1 MMLSAAVVCATAG
14 AVLPPTLEGATG
26 QDENQANS
34 SELQRQLKAIEAA
47 TAEVTDLQ
55 ADFIQ
60 RRYTPLLK
68 RPMVSK
74 GTVVAV
80 ENRMRW
86 DTVSPSKSSM
96 LVGPTSIELFYPA
109 DALIEVYP
117 VDRGFM
123 DLAGVPMPKLSGL
136 QARFDIYL
144 LTTRDLDSEADP
156 EQFLAIELIPKT
168 QDLRDYVTSVKM
180 LIDQHRSL
188 ATKVIMTGPDG
199 DRTAISFSNIQI
211 NTGIDATRT
220 HLSAPEGTRRV
231 MPMGDASADVPEE
244 AVR

>member
-14 AVLPPTLEGATG
+14 AIPPPTLNGAARL
-26 QDENQANS
+26 DESRTHS
-34 SELQRQLKAIEAA
+34 SELQRRLKAIEAA
-47 TAEVTDLQ
+47 TTEVTDLQ

-60 RRYTPLLK
+60 RRHTPLLK

-80 ENRMRW
+80 GNRMRW

-96 LVGPTSIELFYPA
+96 LIGPTSVELFYPA
-109 DALIEVYP
+109 DSLIEVYP
-117 VDRGFM
+117 VDQGFM
-123 DLAGVPMPKLSGL
+123 DLAGVPMPKLSDL
-136 QARFDIYL
+136 QARFDISL
-144 LTTRDLDSEADP
+144 LMARDLDPAADP
-156 EQFLAIELIPKT
+156 EQFLAIELVPKS

-199 DRTAISFSNIQI
+199 DRTEISFSNIQT

-220 HLSAPEGTRRV
+220 DLSAPEGTRRV
-231 MPMGDASADVPEE
+231 RPMGDAIVDMPGE